1 MQLIPKLT
9 AMIFLK
15 QFLTALVITSL
26 ITACNS
32 GYGKEYKLDSKHNV
46 YYKGDNV
53 TEAQAKKLAEYLKE
67 QEYFQD
73 SIESTVQLVKIKDTF
88 NLNFVVDETKLTKG
102 YETNFLLFGGF
113 ISESVFNKAPVII
126 QLTNNK
132 LEPFKNL
139 GYASPISGEKE

>member
-1 MQLIPKLT
+1 
-9 AMIFLK
+9 MIFLK